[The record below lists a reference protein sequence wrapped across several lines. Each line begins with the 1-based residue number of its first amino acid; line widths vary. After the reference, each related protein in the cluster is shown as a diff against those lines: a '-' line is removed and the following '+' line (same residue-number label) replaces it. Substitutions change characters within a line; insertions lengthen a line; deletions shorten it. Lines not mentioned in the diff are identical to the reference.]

1 MRCDVMNH
9 FAVDVEIQ
17 TVPKPQITM
26 PSAPD
31 KIFVWKIPIKQVR

>member
-1 MRCDVMNH
+1 MRCDAENH
-9 FAVDVEIQ
+9 FAVVVEIQ

-26 PSAPD
+26 PSTPD